1 MNAKSVRQSLKK
13 FRLNRIED
21 FLDFRHQSYN
31 GVKLFSGH
39 YRIRHRNRY
48 GATGEPDL
56 IRFIERLPSD
66 TVFWDVGANV
76 GFFSIFAA
84 LRGMHVLGFEPD
96 QLTCG
101 TLNKNIFLNDVSER
115 CIALPV
121 SLNERDLVDVLRMKH
136 FLPANAYN
144 TFGRSTNEY
153 GAGFAPEFS
162 QGSVGLAGDSISFG
176 DALAPF
182 SQPDFVK
189 IDVDGNELKVVQGMT
204 EKLRKAR
211 YLCIE
216 LSKTHPETPQT
227 LDIIAS
233 LGFTEMADA
242 DLIDTSREKGGI
254 QNHYFENAA

>member
-1 MNAKSVRQSLKK
+1 
-13 FRLNRIED
+13 
-21 FLDFRHQSYN
+21 
-31 GVKLFSGH
+31 
-39 YRIRHRNRY
+39 
-48 GATGEPDL
+48 
-56 IRFIERLPSD
+56 
-66 TVFWDVGANV
+66 
-76 GFFSIFAA
+76 
-84 LRGMHVLGFEPD
+84 
-96 QLTCG
+96 
-101 TLNKNIFLNDVSER
+101 
-115 CIALPV
+115 
-121 SLNERDLVDVLRMKH
+121 MKH

-189 IDVDGNELKVVQGMT
+189 IDVDGNELKVVQGMP
-204 EKLRKAR
+204 EKLRNAR

-254 QNHYFENAA
+254 QNHYFENVRIGGCFKHRRQTRFRLIADPPQRMRSRVRYRSDIQDQRCVWQDDTQPIRSPQSC